1 MGFIK
6 SVFIFLTILMWID
19 FILSFVSKTIN
30 NVIIESLQEQNKMI
44 SNRRM
49 RIKLLLRKIFKK

>member
-1 MGFIK
+1 MGFIR